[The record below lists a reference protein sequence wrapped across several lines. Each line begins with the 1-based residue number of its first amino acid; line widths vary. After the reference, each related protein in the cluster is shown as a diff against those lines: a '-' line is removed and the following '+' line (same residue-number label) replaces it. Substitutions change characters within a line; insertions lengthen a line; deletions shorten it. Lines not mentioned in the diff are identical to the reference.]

1 MAKINRQLHEN
12 TVGYYHAYNRVAGKK
27 IGYYPFEDA
36 TERAIFEAHLWR
48 LSCFFAVNLGFFAFM
63 GNHFHLLFEMLD
75 PASIS
80 DAEIQARWK
89 AHYASALADGRIQE
103 PDWSQPAEL
112 AKVRKRIGSPSEFL
126 HDLKGQF
133 AEGYNVRHD
142 LRGSFWDGRFKNT
155 LLSPEAVASCGR
167 YIELNP
173 LRARIECKVGAAAR
187 NSWHNFEQ
195 SCSGKECDFRKHIGF
210 QLLIKALHPH
220 PDKPLTP
227 GEELELAIKTYAAWR
242 EHFDAEEKRLAEERV
257 AAALAKE
264 EQRATELTQSRQR
277 SWFDALVVGSLEY
290 CRRQAI
296 RMHRSDT
303 EPIELAPGLYGL
315 FRRQRRSS

>member
-12 TVGYYHAYNRVAGKK
+12 IVGYYHAYNRVAGKK
-27 IGYYPFEDA
+27 KGYYPFEDP

-48 LSCFFAVNLGFFAFM
+48 LCSFFAVNLGFFAFM

-75 PASIS
+75 ANALS
-80 DAEIQARWK
+80 DEDVKRRWK
-89 AHYASALADGRIQE
+89 AHYAAALAEGRVQE
-103 PDWSQPAEL
+103 PDWSQAAEF
-112 AKVRKRIGSPSEFL
+112 AKIRKRIGNPSEFL

-155 LLSPEAVASCGR
+155 LLSPEAVASCAR

-173 LRARIECKVGAAAR
+173 LRSGIESKVGAAGR
-187 NSWHNFEQ
+187 NSWYNFEQ
-195 SCSGKECDFRKHIGF
+195 SCRGKERDFSKHPGF
-210 QLLIKALHPH
+210 QLLVKALHPD
-220 PDKPLTP
+220 PVKPLSP
-227 GEELELAIKTYAAWR
+227 GEELELAMKTYAAWR
-242 EHFDAEEKRLAEERV
+242 EHFDAEEKRLADERA

-264 EQRATELTQSRQR
+264 EHRAAELTQSRQR
-277 SWFDALVVGSLEY
+277 SWFDALVVGDLEY

-296 RMHRSDT
+296 RLHRPDT

>member
-12 TVGYYHAYNRVAGKK
+12 IVGYYHAYNRVAGKK
-27 IGYYPFEDA
+27 KGYYPFEDP

-48 LSCFFAVNLGFFAFM
+48 LCSFFAVNLGFFAFM

-75 PASIS
+75 ANALS
-80 DAEIQARWK
+80 DEEVKRRWK
-89 AHYASALADGRIQE
+89 AHYAAALAEGRVQE
-103 PDWSQPAEL
+103 PDWSQADEF
-112 AKVRKRIGSPSEFL
+112 AKIRKRIGNPSEFL

-155 LLSPEAVASCGR
+155 LLSPEAVASCAR

-173 LRARIECKVGAAAR
+173 LRSGIESKVGAAGR
-187 NSWHNFEQ
+187 NSWYNFEQ
-195 SCSGKECDFRKHIGF
+195 SCRGKERNFSKHPGF
-210 QLLIKALHPH
+210 QLLVKALHPD
-220 PDKPLTP
+220 PDKPLSP
-227 GEELELAIKTYAAWR
+227 GEELELAMKTYAAWR
-242 EHFDAEEKRLAEERV
+242 EHFDAEEKRLADERA

-264 EQRATELTQSRQR
+264 EQRAAELTQSRQR
-277 SWFDALVVGSLEY
+277 SWFDALVVGDLEY